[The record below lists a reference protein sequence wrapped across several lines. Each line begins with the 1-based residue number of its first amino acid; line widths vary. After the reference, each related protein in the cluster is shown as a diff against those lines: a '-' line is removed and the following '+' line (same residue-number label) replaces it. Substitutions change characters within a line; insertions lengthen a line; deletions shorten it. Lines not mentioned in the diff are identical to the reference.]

1 MPDSLKALFT
11 GPVVD
16 IGLKLLGLLV
26 LFLIVQTLVQWVS
39 SQIGKRLAVRVT
51 ELDRRERLLT
61 LVKAGRDITIAIVLI
76 GVLADALR
84 TLGLDVGVLLASV
97 GVAGLVVSVS
107 VSNFIRDYVGG
118 ILIVAENQF
127 YLGEIIETNGKRGT
141 VERITLRATYLRDE
155 NGTLHLISNGEM
167 RVVSNLSRK
176 RLP

>member
-1 MPDSLKALFT
+1 MPDSLKSLFAS
-11 GPVVD
+11 PILDVE
-16 IGLKLLGLLV
+16 LKLVGLLV
-26 LFLIVQTLVQWVS
+26 LFLVVRVLLVWLS
-39 SQIGKRLAVRVT
+39 GQIGRRLTARVT
-51 ELDRRERLLT
+51 DLDRRERLLT
-61 LVKAGRDITIAIVLI
+61 LVKAGRDVVIVIVLL
-76 GVLADALR
+76 GLLADGLR

-97 GVAGLVVSVS
+97 GVVGLLVSVS
-107 VSNFIRDYVGG
+107 ISNFIRDYVGG

-167 RVVSNLSRK
+167 RVLSNLSRK